1 MSIHLPMPD
10 TGPAVGP
17 HALGAGRRQTGF
29 GLLQAMLLL
38 MLLGAVVAAAALL
51 LQSGRPLEQAS
62 NQQEQLRWA
71 DEALMAYAA
80 AHSRL
85 PCPAQNWSDDPVEGA
100 EDCTLSSGF
109 LPIALLPGS
118 DEQALAAGP
127 VRYAASQGTRR
138 ATDPPDT
145 IVHSLLKPGD
155 VYLIPDASGEP
166 LNSAPPASTAPLFG
180 VASSTPSFTGN
191 GLDFCAALH
200 NNSLP
205 DGDVS
210 AANTID
216 ARGMRYNIAYG
227 LTAAGTQPGRHG
239 RFDSAD
245 GIALPSP
252 AQAGDADY
260 DDRVRVR
267 TFESLAHG
275 LGCRQFADTTA
286 ANLAPLSV
294 GIMAM
299 DALAGA
305 VAIHTTVGELQEN
318 NIGNGE
324 LGVIDATF
332 TQATTIAAIALNVGG
347 IYDALSSTYLSAG
360 ELVRA
365 VATCIA
371 SLGITC
377 WEVAF
382 KITALVTAVVSAVS
396 GTVALGL
403 NTAALIPVGMALDA
417 SVKAR
422 DRAKRALKP
431 QAQSVEDVLKQLEVT
446 LFGATV
452 ETCEYKLGADHFPI
466 PVMKDGKIVF
476 DEDGQPVYEC
486 VSKKKEFQDGLK
498 QQVDKARIEE
508 NRTLAVEKAYYS
520 GRISHF
526 EERFIEPY
534 RINVDASDSRYKDW
548 RCEAMSGGSLN
559 STCGTLLPGES
570 GGYGWKAYLKPNAK
584 VDALK
589 RLRLAE
595 QWSDAQRYVEE
606 MTDAVGE
613 LKKQK
618 DSFATLLQMA
628 RDDASKICAKATSQE
643 DKIRC
648 DNSNNQVRYLDTCQ
662 STQYENGELTV
673 VDEMQKN
680 PRDYN
685 LQCKPMIAANL
696 TKAEGELK
704 TYKAQLNSIRKAYD
718 NQPSP
723 YIQYHQWWVFETMVI
738 DEDAGTYT
746 WCGYQNRSTTCT
758 TAGKDDQNN
767 RRTRYFDSFPTESGS
782 RGQPL
787 LDPQQSISCIF
798 SGGCTYYTYA
808 QAYSDWQRSKEQ
820 SKQATTNRENL
831 QARYN
836 DLLQKYLDLKAAQ
849 TAIGSGQ
856 ESPIVIGA
864 ANLILKADQR
874 AAVGPLAPAGA
885 GK

>member
-1 MSIHLPMPD
+1 MSIHVPVSADDPE
-10 TGPAVGP
+10 VGP
-17 HALGAGRRQTGF
+17 HILGAGRRQTGF

-38 MLLGAVVAAAALL
+38 MLLGAVVAAAALM
-51 LQSGRPLEQAS
+51 LQSGRPLDQAS

-80 AHSRL
+80 ANSRL
-85 PCPAQNWSDDPVEGA
+85 PCPARNWSDDPVKGA
-100 EDCTLSSGF
+100 EDCALPSGF

-118 DEQALAAGP
+118 DEQSLAAGP
-127 VRYAASQGTRR
+127 VRYTASQGTRQV
-138 ATDPPDT
+138 AGAADT
-145 IVHSLLKPGD
+145 TFPSLLEPGD
-155 VYLIPDASGEP
+155 AYLIPDAYGEP
-166 LNSAPPASTAPLFG
+166 LEPDPPASAVALFG
-180 VASSTPSFTGN
+180 AASSTPTFTGN

-200 NNSLP
+200 SNSLS

-210 AANTID
+210 AANTVD
-216 ARGMRYNIAYG
+216 AQGARYNIAYG
-227 LTAAGTQPGRHG
+227 LTVAGTQPGRHG
-239 RFDSAD
+239 RFDTAD
-245 GIALPSP
+245 DIALPSP

-260 DDRVRVR
+260 DDRARVR
-267 TFESLAHG
+267 TFESLAHS

-286 ANLAPLSV
+286 VGLAPLSV

-365 VATCIA
+365 VATCIL
-371 SLGITC
+371 SLGTTC

-431 QAQSVEDVLKQLEVT
+431 QAQSVDDVLKQLEVT
-446 LFGATV
+446 LFGAIV

-486 VSKKKEFQDGLK
+486 VSKKNEFQDGLK
-498 QQVDKARIEE
+498 QQVDKARAEE
-508 NRTLAVEKAYYS
+508 SRMLDVENDYYS

-534 RINVDASDSRYKDW
+534 RIHVGASDERYKEW
-548 RCEAMSGGSLN
+548 RCQATAGGGLN
-559 STCGTLLPGES
+559 SVCGTPLPGES
-570 GGYGWKAYLKPNAK
+570 GGYEWKAYLKPNAK

-628 RDDASKICAKATSQE
+628 RDDANKICGKATSQE

-662 STQYENGELTV
+662 STQYEDGKLTV

-696 TKAEGELK
+696 AKAEGELTTYQARLK
-704 TYKAQLNSIRKAYD
+704 TIRKAYD
-718 NQPSP
+718 DQPSP
-723 YIQYHQWWVFETMVI
+723 YIQYHALWVFETMLI
-738 DEDAGTYT
+738 NEDAGTYT
-746 WCGYQNRSTTCT
+746 WCGYGDRSTACT
-758 TAGKDDQNN
+758 KAGKDDSSNQ
-767 RRTRYFDSFPTESGS
+767 RTRYFDNFPTESGS
-782 RGQPL
+782 RGMPL
-787 LDPQQSISCIF
+787 LDPKQSLSCIF

-820 SKQATTNRENL
+820 SKQATTNRKNL
-831 QARYN
+831 QTRYN

-864 ANLILKADQR
+864 RNLILKADQR
-874 AAVGPLAPAGA
+874 ASVGPLAPHGA